1 MKINTNSPKTLPFHG
16 SVINKAGA
24 GNAPGSTAYVNH
36 TTGQTLDL
44 FQAQVVQVGPHY
56 ALVAVVANEALG
68 TVRVDHHL
76 LNGSGSARIGD
87 ELIVGPLEFL
97 PAGPRAQSA
106 WRTCLAPQHRQPQR
120 NVCLAPNRCRG
131 VITRV
136 AATGAFGQA
145 IETPSGRPFFV
156 HHSQLQ
162 SGAALRI
169 GCPVSFIPAKTP
181 RGWSALEVR
190 RG

>member
-16 SVINKAGA
+16 SIINKAGA
-24 GNAPGSTAYVNH
+24 GNAPGSTACVNH
-36 TTGQTLDL
+36 TTGQSLDL
-44 FQAQVVQVGPHY
+44 FQAQVVQVGPHF
-56 ALVAVVANEALG
+56 ALVAVLSNEALG

-76 LNGSGSARIGD
+76 LDGSGPAGIGD
-87 ELIVGPLEFL
+87 ELIIGPLEFRS
-97 PAGPRAQSA
+97 AGPRAQAA
-106 WRTCLAPQHRQPQR
+106 WRTCLVPQHRQARR
-120 NVCLAPNRCRG
+120 NACLALNRCRG
-131 VITRV
+131 VITKV

-162 SGAALRI
+162 GGAALRI